1 MTGSFYTWILV
12 NIPIFLLFLG
22 LLMLITNT
30 AKMGLE
36 SNEEK
41 NKYYQSNVASIV
53 LISVALLIEKLYVGN
68 IINLK

>member
-1 MTGSFYTWILV
+1 MTSSFYTWILV

-36 SNEEK
+36 FKDEK

-53 LISVALLIEKLYVGN
+53 LISVALLIEKLYVSKL
-68 IINLK
+68 IMT

>member
-1 MTGSFYTWILV
+1 MFYTW
-12 NIPIFLLFLG
+12 FLLNLPS
-22 LLMLITNT
+22 LLLALAMLMLITNT

-53 LISVALLIEKLYVGN
+53 FLSIAIVLEKFYIPSMKL
-68 IINLK
+68 

>member
-1 MTGSFYTWILV
+1 MFYTW
-12 NIPIFLLFLG
+12 FLLNLPT
-22 LLMLITNT
+22 LLLALAMLMLITNT

-53 LISVALLIEKLYVGN
+53 FLAISIVLEKFY
-68 IINLK
+68 IPSMKK

>member
-1 MTGSFYTWILV
+1 MFYTW
-12 NIPIFLLFLG
+12 FLLNLPS
-22 LLMLITNT
+22 LLLALAMLMLITNT

-53 LISVALLIEKLYVGN
+53 FLSIAIVLEKFY
-68 IINLK
+68 IPSMKI

>member
-1 MTGSFYTWILV
+1 MFYTW
-12 NIPIFLLFLG
+12 FLLNLPS
-22 LLMLITNT
+22 LLLALAVLMLITNT

-53 LISVALLIEKLYVGN
+53 FLAISIVLEKFY
-68 IINLK
+68 IPSMKK

>member
-1 MTGSFYTWILV
+1 MFYTW
-12 NIPIFLLFLG
+12 FLLNLPS
-22 LLMLITNT
+22 LLLALAVLMLITNT

-53 LISVALLIEKLYVGN
+53 FLSIAIVLEKFY
-68 IINLK
+68 IPSMKI

>member
-1 MTGSFYTWILV
+1 MTSSFYTWILV

-53 LISVALLIEKLYVGN
+53 LISIALLIEKLYVGN

>member
-1 MTGSFYTWILV
+1 MFYTW
-12 NIPIFLLFLG
+12 FLLNLPS
-22 LLMLITNT
+22 LLLALAMLMLITNT

-53 LISVALLIEKLYVGN
+53 FLAISIVLEKFY
-68 IINLK
+68 IPYMKK

>member
-1 MTGSFYTWILV
+1 MTSSFYTWILV